1 MLRAY
6 YRSSR
11 AALVVGV
18 AAFAVSILLMRTL
31 HVPADVV
38 FAPGLL
44 IQGFLNW
51 MGADLPRRIAVPTT
65 LFAWCLVADAFFMLL
80 RRPWRQTENA
90 KG

>member
-11 AALVVGV
+11 AALVAGV
-18 AAFAVSILLMRTL
+18 AAFGVSVLLMRTF

-44 IQGFLNW
+44 IQGFLNSI
-51 MGADLPRRIAVPTT
+51 GADLPRRSAVPTT
-65 LFAWCLVADAFFMLL
+65 LFAWCLASDALFMLV
-80 RRPWRQTENA
+80 RRPWRAASRPTA
-90 KG
+90 